1 MRDFIGHE
9 ALINNFKQRCLKNT
23 LSHAHLIAGEDG
35 VGKGKL
41 ANILAKFILN
51 GDLDREYVD
60 IINYSSEKSSFGVD
74 DVRDIIEEVYKKPFE
89 KDKKVII
96 IHEGNKLTIQAQ
108 NALLKTIEE
117 PPKGVYIIIL
127 CESLELILDT
137 IKSRCEIYKLKPL
150 TKSELY
156 EYIKIKKFNYDENE
170 IKSAIAFSEG
180 VPGRIDRYFNDDKLR
195 ELRNNIV
202 ILIKNLN
209 KNELETIIVNEA
221 VKSNLKTQSSLF
233 GSKDKETEERFKRV
247 GIDTSNIPFV
257 LNFERLLRS
266 TKFTEAMRK
275 ILKVVSSKYN
285 YPVDI
290 EYTANFD
297 KQGNFR
303 INIVQCRPLQTRGLG
318 KTVELPK
325 LEDKNSCLFSSTG
338 NFMGGNVRLAID
350 YIVFISSDDY
360 VKLPEVEKYNIA
372 RQVGIINKELKG
384 KNAMLM
390 GPGRWGSSNP
400 ELGVPVKFTEL
411 CNMSVMC
418 EIAYSNQ
425 DLMPELS
432 YGSHFFQDLVETG
445 IFYVA
450 LFDNREDVVFNEN
463 KLREKENIVK
473 QIVKDANI
481 NDEVIKVYDTKG
493 LQIYSDITQQIVTC
507 S

>member
-51 GDLDREYVD
+51 GYLDREYVD

-209 KNELETIIVNEA
+209 KNDLEAILQQEESF
-221 VKSNLKTQSSLF
+221 SNLKN
-233 GSKDKETEERFKRV
+233 DKEE
-247 GIDTSNIPFV
+247 V
-257 LNFERLLRS
+257 LNIFGLFIRD
-266 TKFTEAMRK
+266 
-275 ILKVVSSKYN
+275 ILINKE
-285 YPVDI
+285 I
-290 EYTANFD
+290 ENEEFI
-297 KQGNFR
+297 
-303 INIVQCRPLQTRGLG
+303 INSD
-318 KTVELPK
+318 K
-325 LEDKNSCLFSSTG
+325 LED
-338 NFMGGNVRLAID
+338 I
-350 YIVFISSDDY
+350 
-360 VKLPEVEKYNIA
+360 
-372 RQVGIINKELKG
+372 KELTKEMSFKKLNNMIKTIEEARRNIKSTVSWG
-384 KNAMLM
+384 MMLRVMLM
-390 GPGRWGSSNP
+390 G
-400 ELGVPVKFTEL
+400 F
-411 CNMSVMC
+411 
-418 EIAYSNQ
+418 
-425 DLMPELS
+425 
-432 YGSHFFQDLVETG
+432 
-445 IFYVA
+445 
-450 LFDNREDVVFNEN
+450 RE
-463 KLREKENIVK
+463 
-473 QIVKDANI
+473 
-481 NDEVIKVYDTKG
+481 G
-493 LQIYSDITQQIVTC
+493 
-507 S
+507 

>member
-117 PPKGVYIIIL
+117 PTKGVYIIIL

-209 KNELETIIVNEA
+209 KNDLEAILQQEESF
-221 VKSNLKTQSSLF
+221 SNLKN
-233 GSKDKETEERFKRV
+233 DKEE
-247 GIDTSNIPFV
+247 V
-257 LNFERLLRS
+257 LNIFGLFIRD
-266 TKFTEAMRK
+266 
-275 ILKVVSSKYN
+275 ILINKE
-285 YPVDI
+285 I
-290 EYTANFD
+290 ENEEFI
-297 KQGNFR
+297 
-303 INIVQCRPLQTRGLG
+303 INSD
-318 KTVELPK
+318 K
-325 LEDKNSCLFSSTG
+325 LED
-338 NFMGGNVRLAID
+338 I
-350 YIVFISSDDY
+350 
-360 VKLPEVEKYNIA
+360 
-372 RQVGIINKELKG
+372 KELTKEMSFKKLNNMIKTIEEARRNIKSNVSWG
-384 KNAMLM
+384 MMLRVMLM
-390 GPGRWGSSNP
+390 GFMEG
-400 ELGVPVKFTEL
+400 
-411 CNMSVMC
+411 
-418 EIAYSNQ
+418 
-425 DLMPELS
+425 
-432 YGSHFFQDLVETG
+432 
-445 IFYVA
+445 
-450 LFDNREDVVFNEN
+450 
-463 KLREKENIVK
+463 
-473 QIVKDANI
+473 
-481 NDEVIKVYDTKG
+481 
-493 LQIYSDITQQIVTC
+493 
-507 S
+507 

>member
-209 KNELETIIVNEA
+209 KNDLEDILQQEE
-221 VKSNLKTQSSLF
+221 SFSDLKN
-233 GSKDKETEERFKRV
+233 DKEE
-247 GIDTSNIPFV
+247 V
-257 LNFERLLRS
+257 LNIFGLFIRD
-266 TKFTEAMRK
+266 
-275 ILKVVSSKYN
+275 ILINKE
-285 YPVDI
+285 I
-290 EYTANFD
+290 ENEEFI
-297 KQGNFR
+297 
-303 INIVQCRPLQTRGLG
+303 INSD
-318 KTVELPK
+318 K
-325 LEDKNSCLFSSTG
+325 LED
-338 NFMGGNVRLAID
+338 I
-350 YIVFISSDDY
+350 
-360 VKLPEVEKYNIA
+360 
-372 RQVGIINKELKG
+372 KELTKEMSFKKLNNMIKTIEEARRNIKSNVSWG
-384 KNAMLM
+384 MTLRVMLM
-390 GPGRWGSSNP
+390 GFMEG
-400 ELGVPVKFTEL
+400 
-411 CNMSVMC
+411 
-418 EIAYSNQ
+418 
-425 DLMPELS
+425 
-432 YGSHFFQDLVETG
+432 
-445 IFYVA
+445 
-450 LFDNREDVVFNEN
+450 
-463 KLREKENIVK
+463 
-473 QIVKDANI
+473 
-481 NDEVIKVYDTKG
+481 
-493 LQIYSDITQQIVTC
+493 
-507 S
+507 

>member
-23 LSHAHLIAGEDG
+23 LSHAHLIVGEDG

-209 KNELETIIVNEA
+209 KNDLEAILQQEESF
-221 VKSNLKTQSSLF
+221 SNLKN
-233 GSKDKETEERFKRV
+233 DKEE
-247 GIDTSNIPFV
+247 V
-257 LNFERLLRS
+257 LNIFGLFIRD
-266 TKFTEAMRK
+266 
-275 ILKVVSSKYN
+275 ILINKE
-285 YPVDI
+285 I
-290 EYTANFD
+290 ENEEFI
-297 KQGNFR
+297 
-303 INIVQCRPLQTRGLG
+303 INSD
-318 KTVELPK
+318 K
-325 LEDKNSCLFSSTG
+325 LED
-338 NFMGGNVRLAID
+338 I
-350 YIVFISSDDY
+350 
-360 VKLPEVEKYNIA
+360 
-372 RQVGIINKELKG
+372 KELTKEMSFKKLNNMIKTIEEARRNIKSNISWG
-384 KNAMLM
+384 MMLRVMLM
-390 GPGRWGSSNP
+390 GFMEG
-400 ELGVPVKFTEL
+400 
-411 CNMSVMC
+411 
-418 EIAYSNQ
+418 
-425 DLMPELS
+425 
-432 YGSHFFQDLVETG
+432 
-445 IFYVA
+445 
-450 LFDNREDVVFNEN
+450 
-463 KLREKENIVK
+463 
-473 QIVKDANI
+473 
-481 NDEVIKVYDTKG
+481 
-493 LQIYSDITQQIVTC
+493 
-507 S
+507 

>member
-209 KNELETIIVNEA
+209 KNDLEDILQQEESF
-221 VKSNLKTQSSLF
+221 SNLKNDKEEVLNIF
-233 GSKDKETEERFKRV
+233 GSFIRDILIDKEVENEEF
-247 GIDTSNIPFV
+247 I
-257 LNFERLLRS
+257 
-266 TKFTEAMRK
+266 
-275 ILKVVSSKYN
+275 
-285 YPVDI
+285 
-290 EYTANFD
+290 
-297 KQGNFR
+297 
-303 INIVQCRPLQTRGLG
+303 INSD
-318 KTVELPK
+318 K
-325 LEDKNSCLFSSTG
+325 LED
-338 NFMGGNVRLAID
+338 I
-350 YIVFISSDDY
+350 
-360 VKLPEVEKYNIA
+360 
-372 RQVGIINKELKG
+372 KELTKEMSFKKLNNMIKTIEEARRNIKSNVSWG
-384 KNAMLM
+384 MTLRVMLM
-390 GPGRWGSSNP
+390 GFMEG
-400 ELGVPVKFTEL
+400 
-411 CNMSVMC
+411 
-418 EIAYSNQ
+418 
-425 DLMPELS
+425 
-432 YGSHFFQDLVETG
+432 
-445 IFYVA
+445 
-450 LFDNREDVVFNEN
+450 
-463 KLREKENIVK
+463 
-473 QIVKDANI
+473 
-481 NDEVIKVYDTKG
+481 
-493 LQIYSDITQQIVTC
+493 
-507 S
+507 

>member
-9 ALINNFKQRCLKNT
+9 ALINNFKERCLKNT

-209 KNELETIIVNEA
+209 KNDLEAILQQEESF
-221 VKSNLKTQSSLF
+221 SNLKNY
-233 GSKDKETEERFKRV
+233 KEE
-247 GIDTSNIPFV
+247 V
-257 LNFERLLRS
+257 LNIFGLFIRD
-266 TKFTEAMRK
+266 
-275 ILKVVSSKYN
+275 ILINKE
-285 YPVDI
+285 I
-290 EYTANFD
+290 ENEEFI
-297 KQGNFR
+297 
-303 INIVQCRPLQTRGLG
+303 INSD
-318 KTVELPK
+318 K
-325 LEDKNSCLFSSTG
+325 LED
-338 NFMGGNVRLAID
+338 I
-350 YIVFISSDDY
+350 
-360 VKLPEVEKYNIA
+360 
-372 RQVGIINKELKG
+372 KELTKEMSFKKLNNMIKTIEEARRNIKSNVSWG
-384 KNAMLM
+384 MMLRVMLM
-390 GPGRWGSSNP
+390 GFMEG
-400 ELGVPVKFTEL
+400 
-411 CNMSVMC
+411 
-418 EIAYSNQ
+418 
-425 DLMPELS
+425 
-432 YGSHFFQDLVETG
+432 
-445 IFYVA
+445 
-450 LFDNREDVVFNEN
+450 
-463 KLREKENIVK
+463 
-473 QIVKDANI
+473 
-481 NDEVIKVYDTKG
+481 
-493 LQIYSDITQQIVTC
+493 
-507 S
+507 

>member
-209 KNELETIIVNEA
+209 KNDLEAILQQEESF
-221 VKSNLKTQSSLF
+221 SNLKN
-233 GSKDKETEERFKRV
+233 DKEE
-247 GIDTSNIPFV
+247 V
-257 LNFERLLRS
+257 LNIFGLFIRD
-266 TKFTEAMRK
+266 
-275 ILKVVSSKYN
+275 ILINKE
-285 YPVDI
+285 I
-290 EYTANFD
+290 ENEEFI
-297 KQGNFR
+297 
-303 INIVQCRPLQTRGLG
+303 INSD
-318 KTVELPK
+318 K
-325 LEDKNSCLFSSTG
+325 LED
-338 NFMGGNVRLAID
+338 I
-350 YIVFISSDDY
+350 
-360 VKLPEVEKYNIA
+360 
-372 RQVGIINKELKG
+372 KELTKEMSFKKLNNMIKTIEEARRNIKSNVSWG
-384 KNAMLM
+384 MML
-390 GPGRWGSSNP
+390 R
-400 ELGVPVKFTEL
+400 
-411 CNMSVMC
+411 VML
-418 EIAYSNQ
+418 IGF
-425 DLMPELS
+425 M
-432 YGSHFFQDLVETG
+432 
-445 IFYVA
+445 
-450 LFDNREDVVFNEN
+450 ED
-463 KLREKENIVK
+463 
-473 QIVKDANI
+473 
-481 NDEVIKVYDTKG
+481 
-493 LQIYSDITQQIVTC
+493 
-507 S
+507 

>member
-23 LSHAHLIAGEDG
+23 LSHAHLIVGEDG

-96 IHEGNKLTIQAQ
+96 IYEGNKLTIQAQ

-209 KNELETIIVNEA
+209 KNDLEAILQQEESF
-221 VKSNLKTQSSLF
+221 SNLKN
-233 GSKDKETEERFKRV
+233 DKEE
-247 GIDTSNIPFV
+247 V
-257 LNFERLLRS
+257 LNIFGLFIRD
-266 TKFTEAMRK
+266 
-275 ILKVVSSKYN
+275 ILINKE
-285 YPVDI
+285 I
-290 EYTANFD
+290 ENEEFI
-297 KQGNFR
+297 
-303 INIVQCRPLQTRGLG
+303 INSD
-318 KTVELPK
+318 K
-325 LEDKNSCLFSSTG
+325 LED
-338 NFMGGNVRLAID
+338 I
-350 YIVFISSDDY
+350 
-360 VKLPEVEKYNIA
+360 
-372 RQVGIINKELKG
+372 KELTKEMSFKKLNNMIKTIEEARRNIKSNVSWG
-384 KNAMLM
+384 MTLRVMLM
-390 GPGRWGSSNP
+390 GFMEG
-400 ELGVPVKFTEL
+400 
-411 CNMSVMC
+411 
-418 EIAYSNQ
+418 
-425 DLMPELS
+425 
-432 YGSHFFQDLVETG
+432 
-445 IFYVA
+445 
-450 LFDNREDVVFNEN
+450 
-463 KLREKENIVK
+463 
-473 QIVKDANI
+473 
-481 NDEVIKVYDTKG
+481 
-493 LQIYSDITQQIVTC
+493 
-507 S
+507 

>member
-127 CESLELILDT
+127 CESLQLILDT

-209 KNELETIIVNEA
+209 KNDLEAILQQEESF
-221 VKSNLKTQSSLF
+221 SNLKN
-233 GSKDKETEERFKRV
+233 DKEE
-247 GIDTSNIPFV
+247 V
-257 LNFERLLRS
+257 LNIFGLFIRD
-266 TKFTEAMRK
+266 
-275 ILKVVSSKYN
+275 ILINKE
-285 YPVDI
+285 I
-290 EYTANFD
+290 ENEEFI
-297 KQGNFR
+297 
-303 INIVQCRPLQTRGLG
+303 INSD
-318 KTVELPK
+318 K
-325 LEDKNSCLFSSTG
+325 LED
-338 NFMGGNVRLAID
+338 I
-350 YIVFISSDDY
+350 
-360 VKLPEVEKYNIA
+360 
-372 RQVGIINKELKG
+372 KELTKEMSFKKLNNMIKTIEEARRNIKSNVSWG
-384 KNAMLM
+384 MMLRVMLM
-390 GPGRWGSSNP
+390 GFMEG
-400 ELGVPVKFTEL
+400 
-411 CNMSVMC
+411 
-418 EIAYSNQ
+418 
-425 DLMPELS
+425 
-432 YGSHFFQDLVETG
+432 
-445 IFYVA
+445 
-450 LFDNREDVVFNEN
+450 
-463 KLREKENIVK
+463 
-473 QIVKDANI
+473 
-481 NDEVIKVYDTKG
+481 
-493 LQIYSDITQQIVTC
+493 
-507 S
+507 